1 MKLLEQM
8 GEYMKVKAV
17 INING
22 ISGKIAGIYDDF
34 IEFKHSEVK
43 ENKSVKQVF
52 QETILIPIGKI
63 ESVSEGLEELEP
75 EDELEVKV

>member
-1 MKLLEQM
+1 
-8 GEYMKVKAV
+8 
-17 INING
+17 
-22 ISGKIAGIYDDF
+22 
-34 IEFKHSEVK
+34 VK

-63 ESVSEGLEELEP
+63 ESVSEGLEEFEP